1 MLDIRVHKR
10 QVPLPWWG
18 TCLVL
23 GSAVLVSLIMS
34 AGLLAVQGKPALGGI
49 LLFLESG
56 FGTSWAFEDCLAK
69 SVPIFLCSL
78 GVAITFRLQIW
89 NIGAEGQ
96 YALGSVGATWAALTF
111 PGLPWYLLLPLML
124 ASATV
129 LGSLWGLIPAL
140 LRIKLQVN
148 EIIVTLMLNYI
159 GILVLEYLV
168 YGPWKDPASFGMP
181 MTPTFSESGIVGT
194 IGTTNVSW
202 GIVLCVAIGILMTI
216 FLKYTRYGFA
226 LKACG
231 ENARAARYAR
241 LPYNGLVIMVMVFSG
256 ALAGWAGFLEA
267 SSSLNRLEPTIMA
280 GYGYTAIVVAWLA
293 RLNPLSIAV
302 ASFLLAGLRVGVE
315 GIQLDLQ
322 VPAAFGGVM
331 EGLILLTILAGSF
344 FQHYTISSSRSR
356 SKKQDDQGDKN
367 E

>member
-1 MLDIRVHKR
+1 MFAIRVHKR

-18 TCLVL
+18 TCFVL
-23 GSAVLVSLIMS
+23 CGAVLISLGMS
-34 AGLLAVQGKPALGGI
+34 AGLLALQGKPALDGI
-49 LLFLESG
+49 LLFLQSG
-56 FGTSWAFEDCLAK
+56 FGTSWAMQDCLAK
-69 SVPIFLCSL
+69 AVPIFLCSL
-78 GVAITFRLQIW
+78 GVAITFKLQVW

-111 PGLPWYLLLPLML
+111 PDLPWYFLLPVML
-124 ASATV
+124 LGATI
-129 LGSLWGLIPAL
+129 LGGIWGLIPAL
-140 LRIKLQVN
+140 LRIKLRVN

-181 MTPTFSESGIVGT
+181 MTPTFSDNAIVGC
-194 IGTTNVSW
+194 IGATAINW
-202 GIVLCVAIGILMTI
+202 GIGLCVLTGILMTV
-216 FLKYTRYGFA
+216 FLTYTRYGFA

-231 ENARAARYAR
+231 ENPRAAAYAH
-241 LPYNGLVIMVMVFSG
+241 LPYTGLVIMVMVVSG

-267 SSSLNRLEPTIMA
+267 SASLNRLEPTIMA

-293 RLNPLSIAV
+293 RLNPLAIGA

-344 FQHYTISSSRSR
+344 WQHYTITRSTTPR
-356 SKKQDDQGDKN
+356 SQVTP
-367 E
+367 